1 MTTSIESFNS
11 YESKDV
17 KEMFCR
23 LFVLANS
30 HEMHPYSFTYCL
42 ARSAFV
48 SNIEKGRFSE
58 IVYCNLEKLFYEITR
73 FEIKKDDSYGVYNAA
88 YWCGEAY
95 YYLFNKLHKSFSY
108 ISLKLPFE
116 KLIDLYTIF
125 HEMDYSSLL
134 KYFSVHEKD
143 KTILRVLCEQNHCSI
158 NKLSKATGVSP
169 NTLSKYNAS
178 DDSLYKGS
186 FQNIIKIQT
195 YFDCPV
201 SLFIEKL

>member
-1 MTTSIESFNS
+1 MNS
-11 YESKDV
+11 YEERDV
-17 KEMFCR
+17 RETFCR
-23 LFVLANS
+23 LFVLAVS
-30 HEMHPYSFTYCL
+30 HEMNMYSFTHFL
-42 ARSAFV
+42 AKSDFV
-48 SNIEKGRFSE
+48 SSIEKGYFMDVVNRKVE
-58 IVYCNLEKLFYEITR
+58 ELF
-73 FEIKKDDSYGVYNAA
+73 FEISQNSLAEDDSYGVYNAA

-108 ISLKLPFE
+108 IFLKLPFE

-134 KYFSVHEKD
+134 KYFSEHEKD

>member
-1 MTTSIESFNS
+1 MDS
-11 YESKDV
+11 YEQKDV

-23 LFVLANS
+23 LFVLSAS
-30 HEMHPYSFTYCL
+30 HEMNMYSFTYLL
-42 ARSAFV
+42 ARSDFV
-48 SNIEKGRFSE
+48 RNIEK
-58 IVYCNLEKLFYEITR
+58 CNLTDIANKKVEELF
-73 FEIKKDDSYGVYNAA
+73 FEISHNRLAEDDSYGVYNAA

-108 ISLKLPFE
+108 IFLKLPFE

-134 KYFSVHEKD
+134 EYFNEHEKE
-143 KTILRVLCEQNHCSI
+143 KTILRALCEQNHCSI
-158 NKLSKATGVSP
+158 ARLSKAIGVSP

-178 DDSLYKGS
+178 DESLYKGS
-186 FQNIIKIQT
+186 FQSIIKIQT